1 HILDIRSQEYYENPN
16 FEPLA
21 PNVNNP
27 KLAPI
32 AHESRLF
39 GGNFTWRG
47 FHFTYQRMN
56 RIDHSALGRNLMSV
70 SWSNPGNR
78 LSERWETL
86 SIGHRNRKQSFLNT
100 FSLSRYR
107 VDNNSSNTYLFN
119 NLFLAEYKTRFDST
133 QPEPQRKAIRDEIFN
148 KYASGE
154 RYASANAL
162 DLRLESRVRA
172 AFSTRLYWD
181 FGLQLSSSL
190 GSGITAYYT
199 APVEER
205 HFTDYVEAEPFN
217 VPNLSAADLRGNLF
231 TQWAWRGKKLRLL
244 AGTSAY
250 ASLEQGQVHFP
261 LRLAGGYRIDSS
273 WALYANYGTGVRA
286 ANGYE
291 HANRFV
297 FYYTGSTYDAYSPFS
312 EAFDAMTTVEAF
324 EAGVRFTKD
333 AFRVKGSFFQQKAY
347 NLIRGGYL
355 VSGDRG
361 LSYAHYEYGYR
372 TAPGLSMS
380 LWGVQGLITSEDQEI
395 PLSTNGRRHFQL
407 RGRTEFFMQYM
418 EGKEYFGQPF
428 PSSAEIRNQP
438 RWMAQFRFWT
448 GTDKFEFM
456 AASNLQQSVLSKAA
470 TYAEF
475 WHRDAGT
482 LIHRYQRFRSWD
494 FMLRIYLS
502 KHLVAYCSIQ
512 NAFNKQ
518 ISGLDATGTPEDLNF
533 PIQQGRVWRFGVNYN
548 LGE

>member
-1 HILDIRSQEYYENPN
+1 MAAFAQTDTSLLLRPERLGPQHILPRDFILKTPHALSATRTLEEVDQLPFTVWTVTADDILRFGFVTLGDVLRAAPGIRVSQPGNAVEGEMFLMRGLAGNQHVKVLINDVPITSNAAHGVTIGAQLPIRQAERIEVVYGPDGVLYGGEACAGVVNIILRETERPVFMQADLSFGSGGFNNLDLMFGGKMGRDRNIFRFSLYGSSTVRERWDVYGDQYRTHNPSQYHILDIRSQEYYENPN

-250 ASLEQGQVHFP
+250 ASLEQGQGHFP

-273 WALYANYGTGVRA
+273 WALYANYG
-286 ANGYE
+286 
-291 HANRFV
+291 
-297 FYYTGSTYDAYSPFS
+297 
-312 EAFDAMTTVEAF
+312 
-324 EAGVRFTKD
+324 
-333 AFRVKGSFFQQKAY
+333 
-347 NLIRGGYL
+347 
-355 VSGDRG
+355 
-361 LSYAHYEYGYR
+361 
-372 TAPGLSMS
+372 
-380 LWGVQGLITSEDQEI
+380 
-395 PLSTNGRRHFQL
+395 
-407 RGRTEFFMQYM
+407 
-418 EGKEYFGQPF
+418 
-428 PSSAEIRNQP
+428 
-438 RWMAQFRFWT
+438 
-448 GTDKFEFM
+448 
-456 AASNLQQSVLSKAA
+456 
-470 TYAEF
+470 
-475 WHRDAGT
+475 
-482 LIHRYQRFRSWD
+482 
-494 FMLRIYLS
+494 
-502 KHLVAYCSIQ
+502 
-512 NAFNKQ
+512 
-518 ISGLDATGTPEDLNF
+518 
-533 PIQQGRVWRFGVNYN
+533 
-548 LGE
+548 